1 METKFNGNGK
11 MTAEQLD
18 KVAGGAWT
26 QSHMDMEDA
35 FVRKLP
41 GFENLEPYKDS
52 TMDYCLHNWDKV
64 VGQLKELFA
73 QHGIELTY
81 KGPFLEDNIYTY
93 QGKSITRDEAWKIID
108 RK

>member
-1 METKFNGNGK
+1 MYTIKNFFQNHVTLFDFRSINK
-11 MTAEQLD
+11 CKT
-18 KVAGGAWT
+18 
-26 QSHMDMEDA
+26 
-35 FVRKLP
+35 
-41 GFENLEPYKDS
+41 FENLEPYKDS

-64 VGQLKELFA
+64 VGQLKDLFA
-73 QHGIELTY
+73 QHGIEMTY

>member
-1 METKFNGNGK
+1 METKFNGNDK

-18 KVAGGAWT
+18 KVVGGSWT
-26 QSHMDMEDA
+26 QAFMDIEDA
-35 FVRKLP
+35 YVRKLP

-52 TMDYCLHNWDKV
+52 TMKYCLHNWDKV
-64 VGQLKELFA
+64 VGQLKDLFA
-73 QHGIELTY
+73 QHGIEMTH